1 MSYQSTIF
9 VTGGAG
15 FIGSEMVRNLVS
27 DKNNFVVNID
37 SLTYSG
43 NLDNLLTVAN
53 HSNYFFSN
61 CAIGHKSSIQKLIK
75 QFSPD
80 IFINFAAE
88 SHVDKSIQDPNPFFM
103 TNVMETLDFIIQ
115 VKDYWKQSHKKIIF
129 HHIST
134 DEVYG
139 DIPEG
144 SSPCDENYQYNPS
157 SPYASS
163 KAPSD
168 HIVRSFHRT
177 YGLPVLITNCSNNYG
192 PFQFPEKLIPHMI
205 INGIEGKSLPIYG
218 DGMQIRDWL
227 HVSDHICAIKKVI
240 QNGKIGHTYNVGG
253 INEQNNLS
261 VVKKICAALDSL
273 IDKKPSNI
281 DSFNDLINFVDD
293 RPGHDRR
300 YAINCKKIMD
310 DCGWKPLFD
319 FDKGIEQTVRWY
331 VENEKWWR
339 KILSKQYKLE
349 RQGRLVK

>member
-1 MSYQSTIF
+1 
-9 VTGGAG
+9 
-15 FIGSEMVRNLVS
+15 
-27 DKNNFVVNID
+27 
-37 SLTYSG
+37 
-43 NLDNLLTVAN
+43 
-53 HSNYFFSN
+53 
-61 CAIGHKSSIQKLIK
+61 
-75 QFSPD
+75 
-80 IFINFAAE
+80 
-88 SHVDKSIQDPNPFFM
+88 
-103 TNVMETLDFIIQ
+103 
-115 VKDYWKQSHKKIIF
+115 
-129 HHIST
+129 
-134 DEVYG
+134 
-139 DIPEG
+139 
-144 SSPCDENYQYNPS
+144 
-157 SPYASS
+157 
-163 KAPSD
+163 
-168 HIVRSFHRT
+168 
-177 YGLPVLITNCSNNYG
+177 
-192 PFQFPEKLIPHMI
+192 MI

>member
-15 FIGSEMVRNLVS
+15 FIGSEMVRNLVA
-27 DKNNFVVNID
+27 DNNNFVVNID
-37 SLTYSG
+37 SLSYSG

-53 HSNYFFSN
+53 NENYFFSN
-61 CAIGHKSSIQKLIK
+61 CSIGDKLSIKKLIN

-88 SHVDKSIQDPNPFFM
+88 SHVDKSIEDPNPFYK

-115 VKDYWKQSHKKIIF
+115 VKDYWKLSNKKIIF

-144 SSPCDENYQYNPS
+144 TSPCDESYPYNPS

-163 KAPSD
+163 KAASD
-168 HIVRSFHRT
+168 QIVRSFYRT

-192 PFQFPEKLIPHMI
+192 HFQFPEKLIPHII

-227 HVSDHICAIKKVI
+227 HVSDHINAIKKVLE
-240 QNGKIGHTYNVGG
+240 NGKIGQTYNIGG
-253 INEQNNLS
+253 INEQTNLT
-261 VVKKICAALDSL
+261 VVKKICSVLDSL

-281 DSFNDLINFVDD
+281 DSFRDLIKFVDD

-300 YAINCKKIMD
+300 YAINCEKIIN
-310 DCGWKPLFD
+310 DCEWEPLFD
-319 FDKGIEQTVRWY
+319 FDKGIEQTVKWY
-331 VENEKWWR
+331 VENEEWWR
-339 KILSKQYKLE
+339 KILSKHYKLA
-349 RQGRLVK
+349 RQGRLAK